1 MLDRETAERLREMGL
16 LGMAQTLSAQE
27 RDPEVDSLAF
37 AERFGLLVDAE
48 WTYRRNRRLARLL
61 REARLRLPACLE
73 DIEFEPQRGLGRS
86 VVRSLGTGR
95 WIEDRQN
102 VLIAGP
108 TGVGKTFLA
117 CALANAA
124 CRLGFSAR
132 YCRVPRLAADLTVAR
147 GDGSYRRTLAKLA
160 RFDLL
165 VLDDLGITP
174 LSPGECRDL
183 LELVD
188 DRSQC
193 HSTVVASQ
201 LPIESWH
208 AVMGDPTLAD
218 AILDRLVHN
227 AHKIAL
233 KGESMRKIKA
243 GLPQDSESAKLETD
257 T

>member
-1 MLDRETAERLREMGL
+1 MLDRETGEKLHEMGL
-16 LGMAQTLSAQE
+16 LGMAQTLSTQE
-27 RDPEVDSLAF
+27 RDPEVESLAF

-73 DIEFEPQRGLGRS
+73 DIEFGPERGLSRS

-95 WIEDRQN
+95 WIADRQN

-132 YCRVPRLAADLTVAR
+132 YYRVPRLTADLTVAR

-193 HSTVVASQ
+193 RSTVVSSQ

-208 AVMGDPTLAD
+208 GVMGDPTLAD

-227 AHKIAL
+227 AHKLAL

-243 GLPQDSESAKLETD
+243 GLPQDGDSAKLETD
-257 T
+257 D

>member
-1 MLDRETAERLREMGL
+1 MLDRETAEKLREMGL
-16 LGMAQTLSAQE
+16 FGMAQAASAQE
-27 RDPEVDSLAF
+27 QGQEADALSF

-48 WTYRRNRRLARLL
+48 WTYRRSRRLARLL

-73 DIEFEPQRGLGRS
+73 DVDFGPQRGLSRS
-86 VVRSLGTGR
+86 LVRSLGTGR
-95 WIEDRQN
+95 WLEDRLN
-102 VLIAGP
+102 VLVVGP
-108 TGVGKTFLA
+108 TGAGKTFLA

-124 CRLGFSAR
+124 CRLGYSAR
-132 YCRVPRLAADLTVAR
+132 YYRVPRLTADLTIAR

-165 VLDDLGITP
+165 VLDDMGISP
-174 LSPGECRDL
+174 LTPGESRDL

-188 DRSQC
+188 DRSQFR
-193 HSTVVASQ
+193 STVVASQ
-201 LPIESWH
+201 LPIEAWH
-208 AVMGDPTLAD
+208 GAMGDPTLAD

-227 AHKIAL
+227 AHKIVL

-243 GLPQDSESAKLETD
+243 GLPQGGDSDTLETD

>member
-1 MLDRETAERLREMGL
+1 MLDRETAEKLREIGL
-16 LGMAQTLSAQE
+16 LGMAQTLAAQE
-27 RDPEVDSLAF
+27 RDPEMDSISF

-48 WTYRRNRRLARLL
+48 WTYRKNRRLERLL

-73 DIEFEPQRGLGRS
+73 DIDFGPQRGLSRS
-86 VVRSLGTGR
+86 VIRSLGIGR
-95 WIEDRQN
+95 WIRDRQN
-102 VLIAGP
+102 ILVAGP

-124 CRLGFSAR
+124 CRLGYSAR
-132 YCRVPRLAADLTVAR
+132 YCRVPRLTADLIVAR

-165 VLDDLGITP
+165 VLDDLGIAP

-193 HSTVVASQ
+193 RSTVVASQ

-208 AVMGDPTLAD
+208 GVMGDPTLAD
-218 AILDRLVHN
+218 AILDRLVHSS
-227 AHKIAL
+227 HKIVL
-233 KGESMRKIKA
+233 KGESMRKIKS
-243 GLPQDSESAKLETD
+243 GLPQDSDSDKLETD